1 MHLSVEV
8 TESNINKQHHL
19 CRVFEPERINRF
31 GCDDSPVA
39 MKCAVVSR
47 WACRK
52 RRLKNSPCMR
62 EEVVIMAGRK
72 EMF

>member
-1 MHLSVEV
+1 
-8 TESNINKQHHL
+8 
-19 CRVFEPERINRF
+19 
-31 GCDDSPVA
+31 

-52 RRLKNSPCMR
+52 RRRKNSPCMR
-62 EEVVIMAGRK
+62 EEVVIMEGRK